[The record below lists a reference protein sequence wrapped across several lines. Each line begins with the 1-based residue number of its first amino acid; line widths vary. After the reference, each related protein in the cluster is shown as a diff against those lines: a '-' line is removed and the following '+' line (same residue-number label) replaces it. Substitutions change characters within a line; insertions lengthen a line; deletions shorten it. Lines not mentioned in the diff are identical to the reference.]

1 MIEFVQMLEFE
12 CIIFL
17 DEAEKVF
24 RNDDPN
30 ASQALLKMIDGITNK
45 SRKLYLLTTNS
56 LDINPNLLGRPGRI
70 RYIHTFNNIHEEA
83 VREYIKNNLMN
94 KKLTD
99 SVIGVVKSLKVSS
112 IDTLRAVVDEA
123 NIHGEIEDNS
133 DLNLE
138 FIETNISI
146 ISIRLGEDDSNPE
159 LDEKR
164 FQFLKEWIEK
174 HSNGNPRP
182 VTWALTTKWDDNMH
196 PGFSFERDC
205 DEFMDDTMKAEARR
219 RGGRIEFVGLDGDKN
234 DRYVSEYLFKR
245 FQARVDRI
253 TIPGIRPYIGMR
265 IRNIGTVTDFID
277 GWWYVSTGRGAEATY
292 RFLC

>member
-1 MIEFVQMLEFE
+1 
-12 CIIFL
+12 
-17 DEAEKVF
+17 
-24 RNDDPN
+24 
-30 ASQALLKMIDGITNK
+30 MIDGVTNK

-70 RYIHTFNNIHEEA
+70 RYIHTFNNIHEDA

-123 NIHGEIEDNS
+123 NIHGKIEDNS

-138 FIETNISI
+138 FIETNISV
-146 ISIRLGEDDSNPE
+146 ISVRLGEDDSNPE

-174 HSNGNPRP
+174 YSNGHPRI
-182 VTWALTTKWDDNMH
+182 VTWALTTKWEDSMH
-196 PGFSFERDC
+196 PGFSFEKDC
-205 DEFMDDTMKAEARR
+205 DEFMDDAMKAEARR
-219 RGGRIEFVGLDGDKN
+219 QGRGFGFVNLDGEDN
-234 DRYVSEYLFKR
+234 NVRYVSEYLFKR
-245 FQARVDRI
+245 FQARTDKI

-265 IRNIGTVTDFID
+265 IHNIGTVTDFID
-277 GWWYVSTGRGAEATY
+277 GWWYVSTGRGTEATY
-292 RFLC
+292 RFLYQENRA